1 VGRTASGV
9 RTGQT
14 GEREPSR
21 QSLRAPKVVVGK
33 RAVRR
38 IFTSDYKLS
47 VLAEYDRCSEP
58 GERGA
63 LLRREGLYSSLITDW
78 RRQHREGTLKVSEG
92 RTSEGGRGAPSMNE
106 VARLRAK
113 NERLKVKPRPK
124 RSSRS
129 REKCRR
135 SWSSS
140 PRARTTTTRR
150 RHRRRRGRRARPGR
164 GSRACLPGVGPLE
177 SDALSATPH
186 PTATRP
192 AGTTTSLASGT
203 HTEPGR

>member
-1 VGRTASGV
+1 MVVGRTASRV

-21 QSLRAPKVVVGK
+21 QSLRAPKVVAGK

-38 IFTSDYKLS
+38 IFTSDCKLS
-47 VLAEYDRCSEP
+47 VLAEYHRCSEP

-63 LLRREGLYSSLITDW
+63 VLRREGLYSSLITDW

-113 NERLKVKPRPK
+113 NERLKVKLAK
-124 RSSRS
+124 A
-129 REKCRR
+129 EAIIEVQGKVQ
-135 SWSSS
+135 
-140 PRARTTTTRR
+140 A
-150 RHRRRRGRRARPGR
+150 
-164 GSRACLPGVGPLE
+164 LLE
-177 SDALSATPH
+177 QLSKSADNDD
-186 PTATRP
+186 
-192 AGTTTSLASGT
+192 S
-203 HTEPGR
+203 